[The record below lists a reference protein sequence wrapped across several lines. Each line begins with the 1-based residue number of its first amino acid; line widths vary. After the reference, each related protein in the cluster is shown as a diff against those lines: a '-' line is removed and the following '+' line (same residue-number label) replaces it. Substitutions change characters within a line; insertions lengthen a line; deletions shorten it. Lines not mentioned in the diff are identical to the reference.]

1 MRHCLCADFQ
11 HGADPPHG
19 MVWRR
24 LCLAVALGTLA
35 SAASADDAAQPPAG
49 NAAAAT
55 AESGQVDSGQGDLDD
70 AIDRKLSANDYDDLG
85 KVIELCQKA
94 KRKGLSEDQRKFA
107 DDLEADTLVTRA
119 GLLVEEIFEGSQPG
133 AQKMRMRSAAL
144 RDLNAAIA
152 INSEIGSAQLMLAR
166 LEALPTGNRERA
178 RAAANKALELIG
190 EDRLEQAK
198 AHVVRGGLAE
208 SDEDKRSDFDKAVE
222 LAPRNVE
229 VRRTRG
235 LFRLL
240 EEDYDGALEDI
251 DVAIDEDGDDA
262 SLHEARGIALMMSD
276 KLDEAIESFDRA
288 IEIDP
293 DLSGPL
299 LQRARVLAMQG
310 DQEAAIDTLQ
320 RAIAIDPD
328 DAVPLVLRA
337 RIRQQSGDTDGA
349 MEDLRLVLEDHPDH
363 QPALELRG
371 LIAADKGD
379 YPSAIRDFR
388 RLVAANTE
396 DALLVGQLGML
407 YLAAKQPREAIRR
420 FTRAL
425 EIDEKQFLSRRG
437 RSDAEI
443 AIGEHAAALADLE
456 KAHEAEPD
464 NTAVLNN
471 LAWLL
476 STSPEDA
483 VRDGRRAIELANRA
497 CELTEW
503 KESHIISTLAAA
515 HAESGD
521 FEQARTYSSKAVE
534 TGSDVPEIKAQLQ
547 QELES
552 YKAEKP
558 WREKQQQ
565 EEAVLGAKKDDLLAG
580 QLAADGPDGE
590 AAKAAQQPNVAD
602 DDDSGGETVD
612 DNEPDDVADEPEA
625 APAPRTPRRPFQ

>member
-1 MRHCLCADFQ
+1 MRFSSSAVPR
-11 HGADPPHG
+11 HGAA
-19 MVWRR
+19 WRR
-24 LCLAVALGTLA
+24 ICLAVA
-35 SAASADDAAQPPAG
+35 AAAFAAAAWADDAAESPAG
-49 NAAAAT
+49 NDKPAT
-55 AESGQVDSGQGDLDD
+55 VDVGQVDPGQVDAGQGDLDD

-94 KRKGLSEDQRKFA
+94 KRKGLSDDQKKFA

-178 RAAANKALELIG
+178 RTAANKALELIG
-190 EDRLEQAK
+190 EDRLEQAR

-208 SDEDKRSDFDKAVE
+208 SDEEKRADFDKAVE

-240 EEDYDGALEDI
+240 KEDYDGALEDI

-276 KLDEAIESFDRA
+276 KLDESLESFDRA

-293 DLSGPL
+293 ELSGPL

-310 DQEAAIDTLQ
+310 DQEAAIETLQ

-337 RIRQQSGDTDGA
+337 RIKQQSGDTDGA

-379 YPSAIRDFR
+379 YASAIRDFR

-443 AIGEHAAALADLE
+443 AIGEHAAALVDLE

-483 VRDGRRAIELANRA
+483 VRDGRRAIELAQRA

-503 KESHIISTLAAA
+503 KEAHIISTLAAA

-521 FEQARTYSSKAVE
+521 FEQARTYSTKAVE
-534 TGSDVPEIKAQLQ
+534 AGSDVPEIKAQLQ

-565 EEAVLGAKKDDLLAG
+565 EEAVLGAKKDDALAG
-580 QLAADGPDGE
+580 QLAADGPDGA
-590 AAKAAQQPNVAD
+590 AAKAIQQPDA
-602 DDDSGGETVD
+602 
-612 DNEPDDVADEPEA
+612 ADEDA
-625 APAPRTPRRPFQ
+625 AGQNSADEGPVDEDEVGKPGEPVAPRTPRRPFQ